1 MVQEESSYEGSSD
14 VRAQLRFF
22 EQLDQLEKQR
32 KEGQERQILLKA
44 AKVTS
49 PPTRPSQAGNTTTY
63 PLWAFKLH
71 KSMHTFYKI
80 RGVI

>member
-49 PPTRPSQAGNTTTY
+49 PPTRPLQASNTTTY
-63 PLWAFKLH
+63 PLEGYKFH
-71 KSMHTFYKI
+71 ESMHTFYAK
-80 RGVI
+80 

>member
-1 MVQEESSYEGSSD
+1 MVHYTTPTRLACDWSSVVQEESSYEGSSD

-49 PPTRPSQAGNTTTY
+49 PPTR
-63 PLWAFKLH
+63 
-71 KSMHTFYKI
+71 
-80 RGVI
+80 VI